1 MLGVLG
7 MNRLNSFNSDDL
19 DETIDE
25 VLDAMEEQE
34 SRHERRI
41 RDWIQAL
48 VLNADREVVKA
59 DIVRAHRI
67 VKSSLATID
76 HGATIT
82 CDFSTALGKAVLK
95 PMEQGLRA
103 SEELLDL
110 AIEELEIPT
119 YTSGL
124 PPLSSCD
131 L

>member
-1 MLGVLG
+1 

-25 VLDAMEEQE
+25 VLDAMKQQE
-34 SRHERRI
+34 SKHEQRI
-41 RDWIQAL
+41 RDWIRQL
-48 VLNADREVVKA
+48 VINADREVVKA

-67 VKSSLATID
+67 VKSALASID
-76 HGATIT
+76 HGATIS
-82 CDFSTALGKAVLK
+82 CDFSTALGKSVLK

-103 SEELLDL
+103 SEEILDL
-110 AIEELEIPT
+110 AVDELGLPT